1 MKNRIITISLAV
13 IAVIAL
19 IITASCIHYNQLNH
33 DVLVFQ
39 LGQVVEV
46 KEDTGLFVTAPF
58 IQSTKSIYTG
68 ENLYDLSKSDVITS
82 DKKTMICNCYVT
94 WRIVDSK
101 KYYQTLSSESVAQ
114 SRIDVA
120 VYNALKKVISS
131 TTQDDVISG
140 KDGSLGD
147 TILGKIT
154 SLSQYG
160 IEITKLE
167 TKLLDLP
174 SDNKSAVF
182 QRMISERNVIAAE
195 YKANGDK
202 EANTLKAE
210 VDAAVRQTK
219 SDAEVIAADI
229 IAEGESEYFSILADA
244 YSGSSQREYFYNYII
259 GLDVLKESLKNGGTV
274 AITSD
279 SPLYEI
285 LMKGSK

>member
-1 MKNRIITISLAV
+1 MKNRIVTISVAVITI
-13 IAVIAL
+13 IAI
-19 IITASCIHYNQLNH
+19 IITANCIHFNRLNH

-39 LGQVVEV
+39 FGQVVDV
-46 KEDTGLFVTAPF
+46 KEDTGLYVTAPF
-58 IQSTKSIYTG
+58 IQSAKTIYTG

-94 WRIVDSK
+94 WRVIDSK

-140 KDGSLGD
+140 KDGSLGN
-147 TILGKIT
+147 TILEKIT

-174 SDNKSAVF
+174 SDNKAAVF

-210 VDAAVRQTK
+210 VDATVRQTK

-229 IAEGESEYFSILADA
+229 IAEGESEYFKILADA
-244 YSGSSQREYFYNYII
+244 YSGSSQREDFYNYLI
-259 GLDVLKESLKNGGTV
+259 GLEALKESLKNGGTV
-274 AITSD
+274 TITSD

-285 LMKGSK
+285 LMKGLK